1 MIIFKEEREIGEIN
15 FNSIVYLTF
24 YIQNISIS
32 AFNECKIIESMSSF
46 CLWNR
51 PSFTRTAHSDQA
63 PAESQ

>member
-32 AFNECKIIESMSSF
+32 AFNECKIIERVCPLFVSETG
-46 CLWNR
+46 LVLL
-51 PSFTRTAHSDQA
+51 A
-63 PAESQ
+63 PLISL